1 MKPRLVENKEY
12 IQFFEEK
19 KNINLNYIVIV
30 VIFIFSYILYNRYN
44 SKKSR
49 NEDYIF

>member
-12 IQFFEEK
+12 IQLFEEK
-19 KNINLNYIVIV
+19 KNINFNYIVIGI
-30 VIFIFSYILYNRYN
+30 IFVFIYILYNRYN

-49 NEDYIF
+49 NEDYIL